1 MFNFAGVVEVSKMRK
16 QKWVVGAL
24 ALALATGA
32 GSIAYSQ
39 PNAEA
44 PVAKAGKQG
53 RAGKGA
59 RAGRAGKGMRGA
71 RGPVQQQIRQLE
83 SALGAPL
90 TDQQK
95 QDIEA
100 AHKTYMENVAKSVG
114 LTPEQLQDKMK
125 EARQKQRAERGDKA
139 GKAAKQ

>member
-1 MFNFAGVVEVSKMRK
+1 MRK

-24 ALALATGA
+24 ALAMATGA

-39 PNAEA
+39 PPAGDGA
-44 PVAKAGKQG
+44 AKAGKQG
-53 RAGKGA
+53 RAGKGN
-59 RAGRAGKGMRGA
+59 RAGKRAGH
-71 RGPVQQQIRQLE
+71 RGPVQQQIKMLE
-83 SALGAPL
+83 NALGAPL

-95 QDIEA
+95 HDIEA

>member
-1 MFNFAGVVEVSKMRK
+1 MRK

-32 GSIAYSQ
+32 GSVAYSQ
-39 PNAEA
+39 PDAA
-44 PVAKAGKQG
+44 VPAAKAGKQG
-53 RAGKGA
+53 RAGKGN
-59 RAGRAGKGMRGA
+59 RAGRAGKGAGQ
-71 RGPVQQQIRQLE
+71 RGPVQQQVKMLE
-83 SALGAPL
+83 NALGAPL

-100 AHKTYMENVAKSVG
+100 AHKAYMENVAKSVG
-114 LTPEQLQDKMK
+114 LTTEQLQDKMK

-139 GKAAKQ
+139 GKGAGAGNAAN